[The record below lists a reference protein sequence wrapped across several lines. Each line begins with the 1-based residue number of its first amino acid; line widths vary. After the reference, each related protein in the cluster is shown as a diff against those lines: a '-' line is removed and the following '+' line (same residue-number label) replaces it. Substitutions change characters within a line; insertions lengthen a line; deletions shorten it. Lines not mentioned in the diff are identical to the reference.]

1 METIEIIVNKD
12 NSEISVQ
19 QYEKEYLKNNL
30 EEIILDIKDKNIQMK
45 NIFYKKILGHKT
57 NRKFQKIKIK
67 QDKAG
72 KIVEKEAIRC
82 ECGSIARD
90 CKKKFAKPEKIFT
103 HRNICNKNASE
114 NKTSLFFVF
123 KLEPKYIKSSKKYI
137 YCFQNDFTKY
147 PENEK
152 LNENDYKYC
161 QYCLEIV
168 KNNRELTK
176 YELVEKFKICAIC
189 FKIDN
194 KIDEND
200 KDRFTK
206 CDECENIIHKECIK
220 KTECTC
226 KTKAFFENKIT
237 CFKIINKIIYEKYG
251 IKKKKKLNL
260 ILPPNSKNFNI
271 VGLLEKVKELKF
283 NDNLSYE
290 IDERLHNLTEYDN
303 IELKE
308 EDKKIYYEL
317 KNLTK
322 KGDYNYITIKKDEKQ
337 GNVVIANT
345 YIQENTLLCEYTG
358 NVITLQDYYKK
369 LKNKEIEKND
379 SIMDLVIT
387 PFSETSLII
396 CPYSYANL
404 GRFFSGVNNKNKIS
418 EAKINVNS
426 VKVLIDGSVHILL
439 FTSENIEKGEIL
451 YYNYNAD
458 ANLYPTDEFQ

>member
-206 CDECENIIHKECIK
+206 CNECENIIHKECIK

-226 KTKAFFENKIT
+226 KTKAFFENKII
-237 CFKIINKIIYEKYG
+237 CLKIINKIIYE
-251 IKKKKKLNL
+251 
-260 ILPPNSKNFNI
+260 STKNM
-271 VGLLEKVKELKF
+271 V
-283 NDNLSYE
+283 
-290 IDERLHNLTEYDN
+290 
-303 IELKE
+303 
-308 EDKKIYYEL
+308 
-317 KNLTK
+317 
-322 KGDYNYITIKKDEKQ
+322 
-337 GNVVIANT
+337 
-345 YIQENTLLCEYTG
+345 
-358 NVITLQDYYKK
+358 
-369 LKNKEIEKND
+369 
-379 SIMDLVIT
+379 
-387 PFSETSLII
+387 
-396 CPYSYANL
+396 
-404 GRFFSGVNNKNKIS
+404 
-418 EAKINVNS
+418 
-426 VKVLIDGSVHILL
+426 
-439 FTSENIEKGEIL
+439 
-451 YYNYNAD
+451 
-458 ANLYPTDEFQ
+458 